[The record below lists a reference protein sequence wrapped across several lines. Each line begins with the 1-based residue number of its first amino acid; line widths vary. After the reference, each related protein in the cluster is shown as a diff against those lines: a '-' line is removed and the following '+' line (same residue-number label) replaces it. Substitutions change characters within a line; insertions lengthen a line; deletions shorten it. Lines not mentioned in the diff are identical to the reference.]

1 MAGSDPKIVVK
12 DETFVPKDI
21 VPTNVVTLYQ
31 PVAGTF
37 SVTVKINST
46 PINVLID
53 TGATS
58 VSLTPEDA
66 TKVHDAITPRG
77 GQVQITM
84 AVGTALALPIVIGS
98 ITIGGIELRDV
109 DGLILPDGA
118 KNSLLGMTFLRRIGH
133 VELSGDTLRLT
144 Q

>member
-1 MAGSDPKIVVK
+1 M
-12 DETFVPKDI
+12 
-21 VPTNVVTLYQ
+21 TLYQ
-31 PVAGTF
+31 PAPGTF
-37 SVTVKINST
+37 SITLKINNT
-46 PINVLID
+46 PINALID

-66 TKVHDAITPRG
+66 TKVHDVITPRG
-77 GQVQITM
+77 GPVQITM
-84 AVGTALALPIVIGS
+84 AVGTAQALPIVIGS
-98 ITIGGIELRDV
+98 IVIGGIELRDV

-133 VELSGDTLRLT
+133 LELSGDTLRLE